1 MKLINR
7 NQPPPLWVWL
17 VCALASVVG
26 MFWAFS
32 SPVESPSHRWNN
44 DFIHFSEVYAY
55 GLIPEEVEDKYD
67 SILWAKEIGPFNEEQ
82 RGIIYEA
89 EVAHLNP
96 ADTFWTAYVVT
107 EHLKGGCI
115 ITVMS
120 EGMTVDEAATTLID
134 NLEFIYS
141 TK

>member
-1 MKLINR
+1 M
-7 NQPPPLWVWL
+7 NQLMTIGIVAML
-17 VCALASVVG
+17 CATAII
-26 MFWAFS
+26 MAND
-32 SPVESPSHRWNN
+32 PTEKEDTHRWDN

-55 GLIPEEVEDKYD
+55 GLIPEGIEDKYD
-67 SILWAKEIGPFNEEQ
+67 SILWATGIGPFKEEQ

-107 EHLKGGCI
+107 DRLKGDCI

-120 EGMTVDEAATTLID
+120 EGMTVDEAATNLIN